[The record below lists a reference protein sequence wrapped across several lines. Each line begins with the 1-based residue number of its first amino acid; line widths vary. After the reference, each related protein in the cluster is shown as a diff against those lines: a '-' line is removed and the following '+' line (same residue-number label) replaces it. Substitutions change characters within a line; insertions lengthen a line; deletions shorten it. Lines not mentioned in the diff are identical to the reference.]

1 MIGFQTFRMS
11 EQKTTMDRTLSQAYR
26 ESPWRIQIKWIGLG
40 LAVFALIALVAGI
53 YLSISAQATEVGY
66 QISYLEATR
75 EAQTLEIASLRSEL
89 ASLTSASVMAQR
101 ARDLGFQPA
110 DMSQALYVPVAP
122 SMVRQEA
129 QLAPPPS
136 SKPEPLIKPAYKQSL
151 WDWMLE
157 EILQLRVNARGTQP

>member
-1 MIGFQTFRMS
+1 MNDQTFGMTG
-11 EQKTTMDRTLSQAYR
+11 QKLTMDRTLFQAYR
-26 ESPWRIQIKWIGLG
+26 ESPWRIQVKRIGLG
-40 LAVFALIALVAGI
+40 LAIFALIALVAGI

-66 QISYLEATR
+66 QITYLEATR

-110 DMSQALYVPVAP
+110 DMSQALYVPVES
-122 SMVRQEA
+122 SMVRREA
-129 QLAPPPS
+129 QLAPPPT

-151 WDWMLE
+151 WDWILE
-157 EILQLRVNARGTQP
+157 EILQLRINVREAQP